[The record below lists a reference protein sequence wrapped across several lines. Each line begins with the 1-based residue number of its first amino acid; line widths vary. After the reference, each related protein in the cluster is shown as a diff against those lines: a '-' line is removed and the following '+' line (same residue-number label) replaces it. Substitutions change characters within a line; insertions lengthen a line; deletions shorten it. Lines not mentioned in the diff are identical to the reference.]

1 MEDMHVVQL
10 GHIAEI
16 DGRHNMA
23 VQDPLTRKSAS
34 YDLTPEALEL
44 LLSLDP
50 TETSRVFTPEEH
62 RLLEIC
68 AALRMVALIE
78 DGAPLSELSFIPAPR
93 YDVILDAILDDGYR
107 FTSEVDEPFELSEYG
122 GRFLLRVDGERTLG
136 EIALAVK
143 EDALANEEDR
153 AAIRVGEVE
162 LQQTFDEYIED
173 EVFRFIAALRG
184 REAITFEATAGE
196 PA

>member
-1 MEDMHVVQL
+1 MHVVQL
-10 GHIAEI
+10 GHIAEF
-16 DGRHNMA
+16 DGLHNMA

-50 TETSRVFTPEEH
+50 TETGRVFTPEEH

-68 AALRMVALIE
+68 TALRMVALVE
-78 DGAPLSELSFIPAPR
+78 DGAALSELSFIPAPR
-93 YDVILDAILDDGYR
+93 YDVVLDAILDDGYR
-107 FTSEVDEPFELSEYG
+107 FSSEVDEPFELSEYG
-122 GRFLLRVDGERTLG
+122 ARLMSRVDGRKTLG

-143 EDALANEEDR
+143 QEALADEEDR

-162 LQQTFDEYIED
+162 LQQTFDECIED

-184 REAITFEATAGE
+184 REAVTFEATAEE

>member
-1 MEDMHVVQL
+1 MRVVQL
-10 GHIAEI
+10 GHIAEF

-23 VQDPLTRKSAS
+23 VQDPLTRKAAS

-50 TETSRVFTPEEH
+50 TETGRVFTPEER
-62 RLLEIC
+62 RLLQIC
-68 AALRMVALIE
+68 AGLRMVALVE
-78 DGAPLSELSFIPAPR
+78 DGAPLSELPIIPAPR
-93 YDVILDAILDDGYR
+93 YDVILDAILEDGYR

-122 GRFLLRVDGERTLG
+122 ARLMSRVDGRTTLG

-143 EDALANEEDR
+143 QEALADEEDR

-173 EVFRFIAALRG
+173 EVYRFIAALRG

-196 PA
+196 RA